1 MTDTRTFSPTDLA
14 MTPADLTSLLA
25 EELPASGPIRAS
37 AGEWRLADDG
47 LWHFWQAQEWI
58 DD

>member
-1 MTDTRTFSPTDLA
+1 MNSTPNFQPTDLA
-14 MTPADLTSLLA
+14 MTSADLTSLLA
-25 EELPASGPIRAS
+25 EELPPHGPIKAS